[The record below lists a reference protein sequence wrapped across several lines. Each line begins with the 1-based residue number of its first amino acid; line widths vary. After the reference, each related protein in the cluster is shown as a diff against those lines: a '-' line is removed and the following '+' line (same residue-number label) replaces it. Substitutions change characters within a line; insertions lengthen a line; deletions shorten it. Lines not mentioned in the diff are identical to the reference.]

1 MPLAPSD
8 VPGQTASVCGL
19 VRARPLLA
27 GLLAVALAGAVAVA
41 CQPAAPGPLGSPPA
55 GASPGP
61 SLDRQLADSDE
72 LRQAR
77 SQYVDRFIAPVVTD
91 GRIVAAFR
99 DVPRHAFVPA
109 RLVSQAYEDHPL
121 PIGFGQTIS
130 QPSLVAQMTE
140 MLDLDPGDS
149 VLEVGTGSGFQA
161 AILRCLTDEVYSVE
175 IIPELAATARAVLEA
190 HGYGDIQVER
200 RDGYDGWPAHA
211 PFDAIIVTAAPDHLP
226 APLVQQLSPEDGRM
240 VIPIGPVGDVQV
252 LWLVIRHGDDVE
264 MQRVMP
270 VMFVPLV
277 REGE

>member
-1 MPLAPSD
+1 
-8 VPGQTASVCGL
+8 

-61 SLDRQLADSDE
+61 SIDRQLADSDE
-72 LRQAR
+72 LRQVR

-99 DVPRHAFVPA
+99 HVPATPSFGPA
-109 RLVSQAYEDHPL
+109 RLPGVRGPPA

-149 VLEVGTGSGFQA
+149 VLEVA
-161 AILRCLTDEVYSVE
+161 
-175 IIPELAATARAVLEA
+175 PARVS
-190 HGYGDIQVER
+190 R
-200 RDGYDGWPAHA
+200 PRSC
-211 PFDAIIVTAAPDHLP
+211 DA
-226 APLVQQLSPEDGRM
+226 
-240 VIPIGPVGDVQV
+240 
-252 LWLVIRHGDDVE
+252 
-264 MQRVMP
+264 
-270 VMFVPLV
+270 
-277 REGE
+277 